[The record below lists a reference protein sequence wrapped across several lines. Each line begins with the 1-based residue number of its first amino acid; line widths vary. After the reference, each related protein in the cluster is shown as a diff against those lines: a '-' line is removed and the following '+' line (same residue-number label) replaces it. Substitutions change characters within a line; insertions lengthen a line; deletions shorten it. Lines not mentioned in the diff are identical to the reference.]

1 MFFVIRNKQKKYYE
15 KGHSMKNQDSLKWIV
30 KNSKKEVPKIII
42 LSICNI
48 LLALVATVLAIVSKL
63 AIDSAQKAATA
74 VGSSEFAYYRN
85 MIILNCVLILII
97 ITARLLIRVFS
108 QSMSIRVQA
117 KMEMNMRGR
126 LFNSIMTKDY
136 GKINKYHSG
145 ELMNR
150 ITSDVKIVTDGIVSI
165 VPDALYFV
173 TQFFGAF
180 VVLIIF
186 DWKFTMLFI
195 ATGII
200 MSVIAVFFRGKLKN
214 LSKQVQETDGK
225 VRSFFQEAIESMLVV
240 KTFGLEN
247 QFDKKGNILQ
257 RTNYEVKMKRR
268 RITIFA
274 NAGFSFI
281 FNTGYLFALGWC
293 AIKVSMKT
301 MTYGTLTAV
310 LQLISQIQ
318 TPFVNITKMFP
329 QYYAVLASAERI
341 MEIEDIENEENTYEK
356 IDVKQTY
363 DKLES
368 IRFNNIKFNY
378 GRETVIEHGDAMLS
392 KGDFVAIRGISGI
405 GKSTLMKMLLGVF
418 KPQQGTIDICLENGK
433 IIQASPNTR
442 SMFSYVPQGNYLFS
456 GTIRENIVMI
466 NQNVSDEEIEKA
478 LKLSEIED
486 FIKKLPDGLDTVIG
500 EKGLGI
506 SEGQAQRL
514 AIARALI
521 SNAPIILLDE
531 ATSALDKNT
540 EEKVLDNIK
549 KLNKKTCIIITHKA
563 AALKVCNREFII
575 KDKQLTA
582 VRKE

>member
-1 MFFVIRNKQKKYYE
+1 
-15 KGHSMKNQDSLKWIV
+15 MKNQNSLKWII
-30 KNSKKEVPKIII
+30 KNSKGEIPKIVI
-42 LSICNI
+42 LSISNI
-48 LLALVATVLAIVSKL
+48 LLALVATVLALVSKL
-63 AIDSAQKAATA
+63 AIDSAQRAATA
-74 VGSSEFAYYRN
+74 SSNAEFLHYRN
-85 MIILNCVLILII
+85 LIIFNCILILVV
-97 ITARLLIRVFS
+97 ITSRLLLRVFT
-108 QSMSIRVQA
+108 QSLTIRVQA
-117 KMEMNMRGR
+117 KMEMKMRGR
-126 LFNSIMTKDY
+126 LFYSIMMKDY

-150 ITSDVKIVTDGIVSI
+150 ITSDVKIVTEGIISI
-165 VPDALYFV
+165 VPDALYFL
-173 TQFFGAF
+173 TQFVGAF
-180 VVLIIF
+180 VVFIIF

-195 ATGII
+195 AAGIV

-240 KTFGLEN
+240 KTFGLEK
-247 QFDKKGNILQ
+247 QFDKNGNILQ
-257 RTNYEVKMKRR
+257 RTNYEVKMR
-268 RITIFA
+268 
-274 NAGFSFI
+274 
-281 FNTGYLFALGWC
+281 
-293 AIKVSMKT
+293 MKA

-318 TPFVNITKMFP
+318 TPFVSITKMFP

-341 MEIEDIENEENTYEK
+341 MEIENITNEESTYEK

-378 GRETVIEHGDAMLS
+378 GRETVIEHGDAMLN

-433 IIQASPNTR
+433 TIQASPDTR
-442 SMFSYVPQGNYLFS
+442 CMFSYVPQGNYLFS
-456 GTIRENIVMI
+456 GTIRENILMI
-466 NQNVSDEEIEKA
+466 NPNASDEEVSQA

-486 FIKKLPDGLDTVIG
+486 FIEKLPDGLDTVIG

-514 AIARALI
+514 ALARELI

-563 AALKVCNREFII
+563 AALEVCNREFII
-575 KDKQLTA
+575 NDKQLTA
-582 VRKE
+582 VRKEAIN

>member
-1 MFFVIRNKQKKYYE
+1 
-15 KGHSMKNQDSLKWIV
+15 MKNQNSLKWII
-30 KNSKKEVPKIII
+30 KNSKGEIPKIVI
-42 LSICNI
+42 LSISNI
-48 LLALVATVLAIVSKL
+48 LLALVATVLALVSKL
-63 AIDSAQKAATA
+63 AIDSAQRAATA
-74 VGSSEFAYYRN
+74 SSNAEFLHYRN
-85 MIILNCVLILII
+85 LIIFNCILILVV
-97 ITARLLIRVFS
+97 ITSRLLLRVFT
-108 QSMSIRVQA
+108 QSLTIRVQA
-117 KMEMNMRGR
+117 KMEMKMRGR
-126 LFNSIMTKDY
+126 LFYSIMMKDY

-150 ITSDVKIVTDGIVSI
+150 ITSDVKIVTEGIISI
-165 VPDALYFV
+165 VPDALYFL
-173 TQFFGAF
+173 TQFVGAF

-195 ATGII
+195 AAGIV

-240 KTFGLEN
+240 KTFGLEK

-257 RTNYEVKMKRR
+257 RTNYEVKMRR
-268 RITIFA
+268 RKITIFA

-281 FNTGYLFALGWC
+281 FNVGYLFALGWC
-293 AIKVSMKT
+293 AIKVSMKA

-318 TPFVNITKMFP
+318 TPFVSITKMFP

-341 MEIEDIENEENTYEK
+341 MEIENITNEESTYEK

-378 GRETVIEHGDAMLS
+378 GRETVIEHGDAMLN

-433 IIQASPNTR
+433 TIQASPDTR
-442 SMFSYVPQGNYLFS
+442 CMFSYVPQGNYLFS
-456 GTIRENIVMI
+456 GTIRENILMI
-466 NQNVSDEEIEKA
+466 NPNASDKEVSQA

-486 FIKKLPDGLDTVIG
+486 FIENLPDGLDTVIG

-563 AALKVCNREFII
+563 AALEVCNREFII
-575 KDKQLTA
+575 NDKQLTA
-582 VRKE
+582 VRKEAIN